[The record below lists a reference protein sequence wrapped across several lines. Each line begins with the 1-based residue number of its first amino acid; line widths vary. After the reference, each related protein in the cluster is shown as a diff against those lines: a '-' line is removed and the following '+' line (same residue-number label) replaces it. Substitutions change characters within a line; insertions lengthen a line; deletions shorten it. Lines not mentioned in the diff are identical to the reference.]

1 MGVKQSKIC
10 TNKEIY
16 TEKQLFPIID
26 LFFSNDI
33 INYTCIT
40 NIILEYIF
48 DYELN
53 RIKLTSIMQIE
64 AQVFSGLVNEWTTVS
79 DCVNFESKNFLT
91 VIFNHNDMQVAYNN
105 RIEKHNIKKI
115 DYLNDKLVVLSSHG
129 LMMCNPIKTN
139 ITWFQIIDNNIVYS
153 FTSSGKFAFV
163 QDKNRLLLYKL

>member
-1 MGVKQSKIC
+1 
-10 TNKEIY
+10 
-16 TEKQLFPIID
+16 
-26 LFFSNDI
+26 
-33 INYTCIT
+33 
-40 NIILEYIF
+40 

-91 VIFNHNDMQVAYNN
+91 VIFNYDDMQVAYNN

-115 DYLNDKLVVLSSHG
+115 DYLNDKLVALSSHG
-129 LMMCNPIKTN
+129 LMICNPIKTN

-153 FTSSGKFAFV
+153 FSR
-163 QDKNRLLLYKL
+163 QIII